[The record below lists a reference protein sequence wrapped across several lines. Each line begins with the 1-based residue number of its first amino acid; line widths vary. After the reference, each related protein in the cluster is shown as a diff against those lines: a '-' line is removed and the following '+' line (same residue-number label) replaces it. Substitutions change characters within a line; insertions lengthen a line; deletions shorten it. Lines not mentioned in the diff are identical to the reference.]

1 MNKRD
6 YYEVLG
12 VSKTATDSEI
22 KSAFRKLAKKYHPDV
37 STEENAE
44 AKFKE
49 CQEAYAV
56 LSDPGKRKQY
66 DQFGHAAFQGGAGG
80 AGGFSGFDFGD
91 MSDIFE
97 DLFGGMGGGFGGFSG
112 FSSASGNRRGANGPR
127 KGNDVLY
134 RMTIDFEDA
143 VYGTKK
149 DLNLDVTDTCSECK
163 GKGGFNSSTC
173 SSCRGSG
180 TVTSEQRTMFGTF
193 LTKTTCPH
201 CSGTGTTYE
210 KKCTTCHGT
219 GNVKKNK
226 TITIN
231 IPAGIDTENRLRVA
245 GKGEAGQN
253 GGNPGDLYVE
263 FTVRDHE
270 FYIREDDDI
279 FVELPLT
286 ISEAVLGCKKEVPTL
301 YGLVNLSIPAGTQS
315 EDKLRLKG
323 KGVENVSTKRKG
335 DMYVIAKVII
345 PEKLTKE
352 QKKLFESLQKTS
364 LDNTPEFR
372 KYYKFLDKNS

>member
-1 MNKRD
+1 MNKKD

-37 STEENAE
+37 SQEENAAE
-44 AKFKE
+44 KFKE

-56 LSDPGKRKQY
+56 LSDPQKRKQY
-66 DQFGHAAFQGGAGG
+66 DQFGHAAFQGSSGG

-91 MSDIFE
+91 INMSDIFE
-97 DLFGGMGGGFGGFSG
+97 DLFGGMGGFGGFSG
-112 FSSASGNRRGANGPR
+112 FSSTGNRRSSNGPR

-143 VYGTKK
+143 IYGTKK
-149 DLNLDVTDTCSECK
+149 DLKLDVVDTCSECD

-180 TVTSEQRTMFGTF
+180 TVTSEQRTMFGSF

-201 CSGTGTTYE
+201 CNGTGNTFE
-210 KKCTTCHGT
+210 KKCNTCHGSGT
-219 GNVKKNK
+219 VKKNK

-231 IPAGIDTENRLRVA
+231 IPAGIDTDNRLRVA
-245 GKGEAGQN
+245 GKGEAGIN

-263 FTVRDHE
+263 FTVKEHE
-270 FYIREDDDI
+270 FYIRQEDDI
-279 FVELPLT
+279 YIELPLT
-286 ISEAVLGCKKEVPTL
+286 IPEAVLGCKKEVPTL
-301 YGLVNLSIPAGTQS
+301 YGVVNLSIPAGTS
-315 EDKLRLKG
+315 SDDKLRLKG
-323 KGVENVSTKRKG
+323 KGVENVSTKKKG
-335 DMYVIAKVII
+335 DMYVITKVIV
-345 PEKLTKE
+345 PEKLTKD
-352 QKKLFESLQKTS
+352 QKKLFESLQKTT
-364 LDNTPEFR
+364 LDNSPEFR
-372 KYYKFLDKNS
+372 KYYKFLEK

>member
-1 MNKRD
+1 MNKKD

-22 KSAFRKLAKKYHPDV
+22 KSAFRRLAKKYHPDV
-37 STEENAE
+37 SQEENAE
-44 AKFKE
+44 EKFKE

-56 LSDPGKRKQY
+56 LSDPAKRKQY

-97 DLFGGMGGGFGGFSG
+97 DLFGGMGGFSGGFSSFG
-112 FSSASGNRRGANGPR
+112 GGSRRSSNGPR

-134 RMTIDFEDA
+134 RMTIDFEEA
-143 VYGTKK
+143 VFGTKK
-149 DLNLDVTDTCSECK
+149 DLNIDIVDTCDECK

-180 TVTSEQRTMFGTF
+180 TVTAEQRTMFGTF

-201 CSGTGTTYE
+201 CNGTGTTYE
-210 KKCTTCHGT
+210 KKCNECRGT
-219 GNVKKNK
+219 GKVKKNK

-245 GKGEAGQN
+245 GKGEAGLN

-270 FYIREDDDI
+270 FYIREEDDI
-279 FVELPLT
+279 YVELPLT
-286 ISEAVLGCKKEVPTL
+286 IPEAVLGCKKEVPTL
-301 YGLVNLSIPAGTQS
+301 YGAVNLNIPAGTNS
-315 EDKLRLKG
+315 MDKLRLRG

-335 DMYVIAKVII
+335 DMYVIAKVIT

-364 LDNTPEFR
+364 LDNSPEFK
-372 KYYKFLDKNS
+372 KYYKYLDK

>member
-1 MNKRD
+1 MNKKD

-44 AKFKE
+44 EKFKE

-56 LSDPGKRKQY
+56 LSDPSKRKQY

-112 FSSASGNRRGANGPR
+112 FTSGGSRRSANGPR
-127 KGNDVLY
+127 KGNDILY
-134 RMTIDFEDA
+134 RMTIDFEEA

-149 DLNLDVTDTCSECK
+149 DLKLDVVDTCSKCD

-180 TVTSEQRTMFGTF
+180 TVTAEQRTMFGTF
-193 LTKTTCPH
+193 LTKTTCPD
-201 CSGTGTTYE
+201 CRGTGTTYE
-210 KKCTTCHGT
+210 KKCTECHGSGT
-219 GNVKKNK
+219 VKKNK
-226 TITIN
+226 TITVN
-231 IPAGIDTENRLRVA
+231 VPAGIDTENRLRVS
-245 GKGEAGQN
+245 GKGEAGKN
-253 GGNPGDLYVE
+253 GGNPGDLYIE
-263 FTVRDHE
+263 FTVREHE
-270 FYIREDDDI
+270 FYERDEDDI
-279 FVELPLT
+279 YIELPLT
-286 ISEAVLGCKKEVPTL
+286 IPEAVLGCKKEVPTL
-301 YGLVNLSIPAGTQS
+301 YGNVNLTIPAGTAS
-315 EDKLRLKG
+315 EDRLRLKG
-323 KGVENVSTKRKG
+323 KGVENVSSKRKG
-335 DMYVIAKVII
+335 DMYVVAKVII

-352 QKKLFESLQKTS
+352 QKKLFESLNKTS
-364 LDNTPEFR
+364 LNDSPEFK
-372 KYYKFLDKNS
+372 KYNKFLSK